1 MGGMIM
7 ELFSTLPDTAG
18 KAAVVERSHLLTE
31 CEWMPIRDI
40 PTFKSGERTVLPAGK
55 IVRGVPYSSTE
66 ISDKFI
72 TENISFETFLTM
84 IANPDGL
91 IYTRDYGG
99 GYDGK
104 IWTYCGIVCNGL
116 CRFAYDIDRR
126 VSTKRWLEIPGMRLV
141 AKHGEYTA
149 KDIKL
154 CDTLYAFGEG
164 RNHVALIT
172 DILRD
177 EDGMIRF
184 IEVSEAIRTQC
195 ARHRFT
201 PDEYFEKYK
210 LFHLTRYDFVDSV
223 PAPDPEWRRIL
234 FESDIGKI
242 PPRIALD
249 LGNKSNYR
257 ATDDVTI
264 SVFTEGEDTV
274 TLRRDGKVIEQAL
287 TDGYTKIV
295 RKLPRGYYTATLE
308 SDGTVLEFCITDP
321 KSEYTVDGET
331 ITVRYDEC
339 DEGELLYMDFRETK
353 HTKAISSALA
363 KVIEVTESEK
373 KEGCITRSVP
383 KDAYSYKLYFK
394 NKYGVWTHPMIIFR

>member
-1 MGGMIM
+1 
-7 ELFSTLPDTAG
+7 
-18 KAAVVERSHLLTE
+18 
-31 CEWMPIRDI
+31 
-40 PTFKSGERTVLPAGK
+40 
-55 IVRGVPYSSTE
+55 
-66 ISDKFI
+66 
-72 TENISFETFLTM
+72 
-84 IANPDGL
+84 
-91 IYTRDYGG
+91 
-99 GYDGK
+99 
-104 IWTYCGIVCNGL
+104 
-116 CRFAYDIDRR
+116 
-126 VSTKRWLEIPGMRLV
+126 
-141 AKHGEYTA
+141 
-149 KDIKL
+149 
-154 CDTLYAFGEG
+154 
-164 RNHVALIT
+164 
-172 DILRD
+172 
-177 EDGMIRF
+177 
-184 IEVSEAIRTQC
+184 
-195 ARHRFT
+195 
-201 PDEYFEKYK
+201 
-210 LFHLTRYDFVDSV
+210 
-223 PAPDPEWRRIL
+223 
-234 FESDIGKI
+234 
-242 PPRIALD
+242 
-249 LGNKSNYR
+249 
-257 ATDDVTI
+257 VTI